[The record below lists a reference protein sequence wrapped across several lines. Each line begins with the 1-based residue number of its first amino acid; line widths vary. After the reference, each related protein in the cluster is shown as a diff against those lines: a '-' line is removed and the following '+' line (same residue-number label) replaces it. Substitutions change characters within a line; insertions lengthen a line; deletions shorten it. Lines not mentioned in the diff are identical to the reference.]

1 MSVSFSQLEA
11 FVNVVKLK
19 SFSLAADSL
28 FLSQPTVSLK
38 VKELEKH
45 LGAKLVL
52 RSTKSIRL
60 TPLGEIIYPYA
71 KRILSLQNRIF
82 EEAQR
87 AKDTLTGV
95 LRVAVSST
103 PAHYLVPDV
112 LVAVTKR
119 YPGARFDVLQSDSQQ
134 VEDDVISGVAEVGI
148 IGREIAHSSL
158 VAHKL
163 MADRMVLITPNTRA
177 YAKLEAPVTAEM
189 MRTMPFVGRE
199 GGSGTRTWTIGYLAS
214 LEMTE
219 KDLKQVATFP
229 SNETVIAAV
238 KAGLGASIVSAIAV
252 QQAVATKALIAH
264 ELTYEGST
272 RAFYLIHAAKRPLS
286 PLAAQFVEA
295 LAEVAHR

>member
-11 FVNVVKLK
+11 FVNVVKHK
-19 SFSLAADSL
+19 SFSLAADAL

-52 RSTKSIRL
+52 RSTKSIQL
-60 TPLGEIIYPYA
+60 TPLGEVIYPYA

-87 AKDTLTGV
+87 VKDTQTGI

-112 LVAVTKR
+112 LVAVTTR

-134 VEDDVISGVAEVGI
+134 VEDDVIAGVAEVGI
-148 IGREIAHSSL
+148 IGREISHNSL
-158 VAHKL
+158 VAHKI
-163 MADRMVLITPNTRA
+163 MADQMVLITPNTSD
-177 YAKLEAPVTAEM
+177 YAKLETPVTADL
-189 MRTMPFVGRE
+189 MRTMPFIGRE

-214 LEMTE
+214 LDLTE
-219 KDLKQVATFP
+219 KDIKQVATFP
-229 SNETVIAAV
+229 TNETVIAAV
-238 KAGLGASIVSAIAV
+238 KAGLGVSIVSAIAV
-252 QQAVATKALIAH
+252 QQAITTKALIAH
-264 ELTYEGST
+264 ELSYAGSS
-272 RAFYLIHAAKRPLS
+272 RAFYLIHATKRPLS
-286 PLAAQFVEA
+286 PLAAQFVAA
-295 LAEVAHR
+295 LTESTRP